1 MKTLIPVICANII
14 AAVLVIMLS
23 ITFPSLF

>member
-1 MKTLIPVICANII
+1 MKELLPIFCANII
-14 AAVLVIMLS
+14 AAVLVITLA